1 MGNPKQSRPYLSFRV
16 LFLSRAGAV
25 VEVSTRRRA
34 NTRTSI
40 GRANGQPSPAVALE
54 KPEFAEADH
63 LAAGDDQMVQHAN
76 VHRLQGLSKPPR
88 DELVGCGNLGHSR
101 RVRMREYH
109 GGCVALQRLL
119 HHFARV
125 YGGAVDG
132 APEELNEFDH
142 PMSAVEKHAA
152 EGFEFTRSE
161 SQGQK
166 ITGGLGRREGAATAY
181 AARELLACR
190 SDDFLCRGGYGL
202 AGTAERE
209 QWFGVR
215 HR

>member
-1 MGNPKQSRPYLSFRV
+1 M
-16 LFLSRAGAV
+16 
-25 VEVSTRRRA
+25 
-34 NTRTSI
+34 
-40 GRANGQPSPAVALE
+40 
-54 KPEFAEADH
+54 
-63 LAAGDDQMVQHAN
+63 
-76 VHRLQGLSKPPR
+76 
-88 DELVGCGNLGHSR
+88 
-101 RVRMREYH
+101 RVRKHHR
-109 GGCVALQRLL
+109 GGISPQGLL

-125 YGGAVDG
+125 YGGAVEG
-132 APEELNEFDH
+132 GPEELNEFDH
-142 PMSAVEKHAA
+142 PMSVVEKDAA

-215 HR
+215 HRRSPGSGAGLPATRGPRRSAAVKTRAPRDSPSTPPRRAQVLDGENGVGGLISRQARPSLLSDLF